1 MKTKDFNAQFERMK
15 KFKDDHAAA
24 TDNDE
29 FFKALYSRLRK
40 YVKKLNKMN
49 ETQEKIQKG
58 KEATAEQKGML
69 SKKKELEA
77 SLEEMSYLNAQYM
90 DNFEAHCQQIW
101 ALRPEQTVAA
111 TEDRKEEVV
120 KEEPKPVE
128 VAEPE
133 PKVDVEAIS
142 REGYARGFADGR
154 DAGYGEGKRSGYE
167 SGKNDGYSQ
176 AKHEIEESFGKQTRS
191 DTDKA
196 LNYASVIAVMI
207 NWFDTFL
214 PLNPQFRRNDYFT
227 EEEIFAIKSLYMM
240 NSANVS
246 AINFSRTIAA
256 NSERV
261 KKLVNRS
268 DDPVLNVHT
277 VTYRQLAESI
287 DRVLESE
294 QFVNTDYQ
302 VLANDMMMG
311 MGGYAS
317 MPGMMPGQMF
327 GQFPGA
333 MMAQV
338 APQTVLSSGMNAP
351 TSSSYEHKIAD
362 APVKHHEPTHKPVE
376 QTATIVHVEFDEP
389 AHETGFVNQSATDAH
404 ETKLKQ
410 DQVWNDD
417 DDEDEDDQADSEHED
432 PESDGE
438 VAKEQAPTTQ
448 GAPVEPHTDGQEV
461 KDEKFYENRPYNKRG
476 GRGFNRGYQQRGGY
490 RGQQTQGYRGQQTQ
504 QYRGYNNRG
513 GYNQEHQGRYRNA
526 RRGGRRGGNNPYA
539 EHYHTGQYQEHAY
552 HEYGQEET
560 KKGDEPKTKVDEDD
574 FFVVKEKSFVKKKR
588 GGRKPRETPQTES

>member
-15 KFKDDHAAA
+15 KFKDDHSAA

-58 KEATAEQKGML
+58 QEATAEQKGML

-90 DNFEAHCQQIW
+90 DNFDAHCQQIW
-101 ALRPEQTVAA
+101 ALRKEQPVAA
-111 TEDRKEEVV
+111 TEDHKEEVV
-120 KEEPKPVE
+120 KEEPEE
-128 VAEPE
+128 VQIVEPE
-133 PKVDVEAIS
+133 PKVDLEAIN
-142 REGYARGFADGR
+142 REGYVRGFADGR
-154 DAGYGEGKRSGYE
+154 DAGYVEGKRSGYE
-167 SGKNDGYSQ
+167 SGKSDGYSQ
-176 AKHEIEESFGKQTRS
+176 AKNDIEESYGQQSRS

-246 AINFSRTIAA
+246 AINFSRTIVA

-277 VTYRQLAESI
+277 VTYRRLAESI

-327 GQFPGA
+327 GQFPGS
-333 MMAQV
+333 MIPQV
-338 APQTVLSSGMNAP
+338 APQTTISSSLNAQS
-351 TSSSYEHKIAD
+351 TSSTYEQNKTE
-362 APVKHHEPTHKPVE
+362 APVKHHEQTPKPVE
-376 QTATIVHVEFDEP
+376 QVAQIVHVDFDEP
-389 AHETGFVNQSATDAH
+389 VLEAGFVAQSATDAH
-404 ETKLKQ
+404 ESKLKQ
-410 DQVWNDD
+410 DQVWHDD
-417 DDEDEDDQADSEHED
+417 DDEDEDDQADSDHE
-432 PESDGE
+432 ESDVE
-438 VAKEQAPTTQ
+438 VTKDQTSATLDTPA
-448 GAPVEPHTDGQEV
+448 EPHTESQEV
-461 KDEKFYENRPYNKRG
+461 KEETFYENRPYNKRG

-490 RGQQTQGYRGQQTQ
+490 RGQQTQQFRGQQTQ

-539 EHYHTGQYQEHAY
+539 EHYQPGQYQEHAY
-552 HEYGQEET
+552 QEYGQEET
-560 KKGDEPKTKVDEDD
+560 KNVDEPKVKVDEDD

-588 GGRKPRETPQTES
+588 GGRKPRENPKTES